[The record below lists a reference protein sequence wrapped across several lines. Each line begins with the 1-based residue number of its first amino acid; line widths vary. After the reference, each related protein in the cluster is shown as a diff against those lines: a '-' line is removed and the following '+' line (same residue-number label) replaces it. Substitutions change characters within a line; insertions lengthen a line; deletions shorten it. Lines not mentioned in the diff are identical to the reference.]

1 MKIHPQTHLYKIR
14 NSFFIAN
21 MAQNSSKKIFI
32 STGEVS
38 GDLQGSLLIAALHRQ
53 AANLDWELEIVAL
66 GGQRMAKAGAT
77 LLGDTSAVGSVGI
90 IESLPYFIPT
100 LQLQRQAKKYLETH
114 PPDLAILIDYMG
126 PNLGVGSYLR
136 RSGLNVPVVYYIAP
150 QEWVWSVNDRNTNL
164 IKGMTDRILA
174 IFPEEARYFAKKGAS
189 VTWVG
194 HPLID
199 RMQNAPKREEARKML
214 AIASDEIAIALIP
227 ASRTQELK
235 YLLPVICAAAQQL
248 QAKIPQA
255 RFFIPLSLE
264 AFRPIIEQAIK
275 DYNLRASLVFSQTQE
290 VLAAADLAI
299 TKSGTVNL
307 ELALLNVPQLV
318 IYRLNPI
325 TAWIGR
331 RLLKLAIPFMSPVNL
346 VNMKA
351 IVPELQQE
359 AVTAENIVAT
369 SLELLFNQERR
380 QKTLTDYQEM
390 RELLGEPGVCDRAA
404 LEILNLLKN

>member
-1 MKIHPQTHLYKIR
+1 M
-14 NSFFIAN
+14 AN

-53 AANLDWELEIVAL
+53 AANLDWKLEIVAL

-100 LQLQRQAKKYLETH
+100 LQLQRQAKKYLEKH

-136 RSGLNVPVVYYIAP
+136 RSDLNVPVVYYIAP

-174 IFPEEARYFAKKGAS
+174 IFPAEARYFAQKGAS

-248 QAKIPQA
+248 QGKIPQA

-404 LEILNLLKN
+404 LEILNLLKA

>member
-1 MKIHPQTHLYKIR
+1 
-14 NSFFIAN
+14 

-53 AANLDWELEIVAL
+53 AANLDWKLEIVAL

-100 LQLQRQAKKYLETH
+100 LQLQRQAKKYLEKH

-126 PNLGVGSYLR
+126 PNLGIGSYLR
-136 RSGLNVPVVYYIAP
+136 RSGLNIPVVYYIAP

-174 IFPEEARYFAKKGAS
+174 IFPEEARYFAKKGVS

-214 AIASDEIAIALIP
+214 AIAPDEIAIALIP

-264 AFRPIIEQAIK
+264 AFRPIIDRAIK
-275 DYNLRASLVFSQTQE
+275 DYNLRATLVFSQTQE

-318 IYRLNPI
+318 IYRLNRI

-346 VNMKA
+346 VNMKPV
-351 IVPELQQE
+351 VPELQQE
-359 AVTAENIVAT
+359 AVTPENIVAT
-369 SLELLFNQERR
+369 SLELLFNQELR
-380 QKTLTDYQEM
+380 QKTLIDYQEM

-404 LEILNLLKN
+404 LEILNLLKT

>member
-1 MKIHPQTHLYKIR
+1 
-14 NSFFIAN
+14 

-100 LQLQRQAKKYLETH
+100 LQLQRQAKKYLEKH

-150 QEWVWSVNDRNTNL
+150 QEWVWSVNERNTNL

-248 QAKIPQA
+248 QAQIPQV

-275 DYNLRASLVFSQTQE
+275 DYNLRATLVFSQTQE

-318 IYRLNPI
+318 IYRLNSI

-404 LEILNLLKN
+404 LEILNLLKTWISPNTVQLTKFVVGL

>member
-1 MKIHPQTHLYKIR
+1 
-14 NSFFIAN
+14 

-100 LQLQRQAKKYLETH
+100 LQLQRQAKKYLEKH

-150 QEWVWSVNDRNTNL
+150 QEWVWSVNERNTNL

-248 QAKIPQA
+248 QAQIPQV

-275 DYNLRASLVFSQTQE
+275 DYNLRATLVFSQTQE

-318 IYRLNPI
+318 IYRLNSI

-404 LEILNLLKN
+404 LEILNLLKT